1 MRGLI
6 SELGQLLSDDD
17 PRWEDFGL
25 NVPGN
30 PSAPQPVA
38 AVTLE
43 ALSNHRVGVAWPYAV
58 RAIRY
63 RIETLIMGVDTE
75 FQGRGSLQDL
85 EAILKGFTTGQTVKV
100 RVIAGNDGGGAATSP
115 EATATVT

>member
-1 MRGLI
+1 MLHLAHARAFNARTVGEDALRKRVRGLI

-85 EAILKGFTTGQTVKV
+85 EAILKGFTTG
-100 RVIAGNDGGGAATSP
+100 RR
-115 EATATVT
+115 